1 MFTRILVPTD
11 FSESS
16 DAALDYAR
24 ALADKFGA
32 SLRLLHVI
40 EQPYGSGA
48 FSNEVYLAET
58 SGLYDMLVKQAQAQ
72 LSDRVFPADRAQ
84 HGMTSEI
91 MTGRSAT
98 TIVEYAADQHFD
110 LIVMGTHGRTG
121 LAHLFMGSVA
131 EHVVRKALCP
141 VLTVR
146 QAPAAAAAAVATV
159 SRPGRTS
166 RFDTA
171 PGLG

>member
-11 FSESS
+11 FSEPS

-24 ALADKFGA
+24 TLAQKFGA

-40 EQPYGSGA
+40 EPPYESGA

-58 SGLYDMLVKQAQAQ
+58 PGLYDMLAKKAQAQ
-72 LSDRVFPADRAQ
+72 FASRVVPADRARY
-84 HGMTSEI
+84 GITTEI

-98 TIVEYAADQHFD
+98 TIVEYAADQHVD

-146 QAPAAAAAAVATV
+146 QAPAAPVATV

-171 PGLG
+171 PGPG